1 MVTSQGNRP
10 FAYMDINKY
19 TTEKGVIWVNLQMGQ
34 GGRQEKNQFI
44 SMDYCA
50 F

>member
-10 FAYMDINKY
+10 LLIYGYEQIYHGKWFI
-19 TTEKGVIWVNLQMGQ
+19 GVNLQTERGGQ
-34 GGRQEKNQFI
+34 QEKTQFI